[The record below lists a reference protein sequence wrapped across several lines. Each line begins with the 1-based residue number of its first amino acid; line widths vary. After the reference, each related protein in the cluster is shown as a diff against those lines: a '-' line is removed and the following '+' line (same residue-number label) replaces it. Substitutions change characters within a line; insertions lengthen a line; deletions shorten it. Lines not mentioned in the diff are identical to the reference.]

1 MDLQERFG
9 TILALRNDVRVRP
22 KTANAAGTET
32 NEVLGQR
39 AVNLSFDSHIPAS
52 RLNGRT
58 DPDTAI
64 IRSAEYSHS
73 SGECPLGCCQAD
85 RFGAASHPPAPMEVK
100 IMRTKVYFLFVVLTI
115 AMFVVFTLN
124 LGTSK
129 SNAQAPP
136 PVTYGTLDNFDVI
149 NDTGGDC
156 HGFEIELEGITSAD
170 VPYWFGAPYQR
181 YGEPTFVPTSNG
193 VIVRYA
199 ATYTGGVW
207 SATTPN
213 AAGYF
218 PPTDGHSCWAG
229 VDPNYLSWG
238 CDHFGVSLNAVPT
251 RTTYRWLVEGP
262 TPGTLVQFGTIA
274 PIPVPV
280 WNITPPPPE
289 NPTDPPAVETVI
301 PPIPPVDNA
310 KFGQPMWIKVWVTTL
325 PNAVHAEDLN
335 HMIIDDPNVDIVP
348 NEPAEVEWEWMLL
361 QAKVVNGVVTGERV
375 FTQITPAGSDAVTR
389 RFEFYKYTGLLDT
402 DTDNLGEA
410 LCDNPLSGDP
420 RCGPPDPNGVA
431 GVGDL
436 IGTQNA
442 AVNLAGPVIVTQE
455 NHPPVAGPDNATTV
469 EDTSILIDPATLL
482 VNDSD
487 IDGDAISFQSVGN
500 PIGGTVSWD
509 GTNVLFDPSPNFNG
523 TAYFDYT
530 ISDGPHIS
538 TATVSVTVTPVN
550 DQPIANAGDDQ
561 SVRTGAIVTLNGSLS
576 SDIDGDGLTYRWV
589 FTSVPAKSRATLSG
603 GGTTV
608 NPTFKADKAGT
619 YVISLVVNDGTV
631 DSVADT
637 VTVTAVKGKK

>member
-1 MDLQERFG
+1 
-9 TILALRNDVRVRP
+9 
-22 KTANAAGTET
+22 
-32 NEVLGQR
+32 
-39 AVNLSFDSHIPAS
+39 
-52 RLNGRT
+52 
-58 DPDTAI
+58 
-64 IRSAEYSHS
+64 
-73 SGECPLGCCQAD
+73 
-85 RFGAASHPPAPMEVK
+85 MEVK
-100 IMRTKVYFLFVVLTI
+100 IMRTRVCFLFVVLTI
-115 AMFVVFTLN
+115 TIFVVFTVN
-124 LGTSK
+124 LGTSN

-181 YGEPTFVPTSNG
+181 YGEPTIVPTSNG

-199 ATYTGGVW
+199 ATYTSGVW
-207 SATTPN
+207 SATTPI

-238 CDHFGVSLNAVPT
+238 CDHFGVSLNATPT
-251 RTTYRWLVEGP
+251 RTIYRWLIENP
-262 TPGTLVQFGTIA
+262 ATPGTLMTFGNNA
-274 PIPVPV
+274 PIPAPV
-280 WNITPPPPE
+280 WNVTPAATPG
-289 NPTDPPAVETVI
+289 DPPAVETII
-301 PPIPPVDNA
+301 PPIAPEGNA

-335 HMIIDDPNVDIVP
+335 HMIIDDPNVNIVP

-361 QAKVVNGVVTGERV
+361 QAKVVNEVITGERV
-375 FTQITPAGSDAVTR
+375 FSQITPNGSDAVTR
-389 RFEFYKYTGLLDT
+389 RFEFYKYTGQT
-402 DTDNLGEA
+402 DPDPDNLGEA
-410 LCDNPLSGDP
+410 LCDNPTALDQQLPASP
-420 RCGPPDPNGVA
+420 RCGAPDANGVA

-436 IGTQNA
+436 IGAQNA
-442 AVNLAGPVIVTQE
+442 AVNLAGPVIVTPE
-455 NHPPVAGPDNATTV
+455 NHAPVAGPDNAGTA
-469 EDTSILIDPATLL
+469 EDTAILIDPATLL
-482 VNDSD
+482 GNDSD
-487 IDGDAISFQSVGN
+487 IDGDAISFQSVSN
-500 PIGGTVSWD
+500 PIGGAVSWD
-509 GTNVLFDPSPNFNG
+509 GTNVLFEPTPNFNG

-530 ISDGPHIS
+530 ISDGPHVS
-538 TATVSVTVTPVN
+538 TATVSVAVAPVN

-561 SVRTGAIVTLNGSLS
+561 SVRTGTVVTLNGSVS

-589 FTSVPAKSRATLSG
+589 FTAVPAKSKSTLSG

-619 YVISLVVNDGTV
+619 YVISLVVSDGTL

-637 VTVTAVKGKK
+637 VTVTAVKGKR